1 MESAGGWDA
10 VRRSVRERLGRAA
23 YEAWFENL
31 EGRSEGDRLVLLCP
45 DRFSRE
51 WIQRRYGD
59 VLKSAAEAY
68 RSVEYEI
75 EGAEPIG
82 VGSSQIAP
90 YSAKPRDLVDP
101 VEVCFETFVGGP
113 GNALALEA
121 ARAVARGAAGR
132 CNPLVLTGTTGAG
145 KTHLCRAIQ
154 RATSQA
160 VVYRSSEEFTS
171 EVTTAMRS
179 GGMEHVRHR
188 YRKAS
193 NVLILEDVQFLEG
206 KKATQSELFHTV
218 DHLIGQGK
226 TVVFTAD
233 RHPRELNLDRKLL
246 SRMTSGLVARIGPA
260 DEAMQAQILRA
271 KAAAGGVRV
280 PDDCLRALARR
291 PVANTRE
298 LLGGLN
304 QVIARATLLRR
315 SITLQL
321 VQEAFADADVGGPQ
335 RSIDEIMAL
344 TARAYEL
351 SVDDL
356 RSRSRRQHI
365 VKPRHFAMYLC
376 RRYTDASLKEI
387 GRAFSRD
394 HTSVMHALQAV
405 ERRTAEKPQLRYEF
419 EALAAR
425 FGEPQAKS

>member
-1 MESAGGWDA
+1 MESAGGWEA
-10 VRRSVRERLGRAA
+10 VRRSMRERLGRAA

-31 EGRSEGDRLVLLCP
+31 EARSEGDRLVLVCP

-51 WIQRRYGD
+51 WIERRYGA
-59 VLKSAAEAY
+59 VLTSAAEAY
-68 RSVEYEI
+68 RSVDYEI
-75 EGAEPIG
+75 EGAEPIAA
-82 VGSSQIAP
+82 GSSQIAP
-90 YSAKPRDLVDP
+90 YGVKPRDLVDP
-101 VEVCFETFVGGP
+101 VEVCFESFVGGP
-113 GNALALEA
+113 PNALALEA

-132 CNPLVLTGTTGAG
+132 CSPLVLTGTTGAG

-154 RATSQA
+154 HATRVP

-171 EVTTAMRS
+171 EVTSAMRS

-188 YRKAS
+188 YRRAN

-206 KKATQSELFHTV
+206 KRATQSELFHTV

-226 TVVFTAD
+226 TVVFTSD
-233 RHPRELNLDRKLL
+233 RHPRELDLDRKLV

-260 DEAMQAQILRA
+260 DEAMQLQILRA
-271 KAAAGGVRV
+271 KAAGGGVRV
-280 PDDCLRALARR
+280 PEDCLLALARR
-291 PVANTRE
+291 RVSNTRE
-298 LLGGLN
+298 LLSGLN
-304 QVIARATLLRR
+304 QVVARATLLRR
-315 SITLQL
+315 PITLAL
-321 VQEAFADADVGGPQ
+321 VHEAFADAGVGGPH
-335 RSIDEIMAL
+335 RSIDEIMRL
-344 TARAYEL
+344 TARCYEL

-356 RSRSRRQHI
+356 RSRSRRAHI

-387 GRAFSRD
+387 GRAFGRD
-394 HTSVMHALQAV
+394 HTSVMHALHAV

-425 FGEPQAKS
+425 FGEPSARP